1 MDQKTIGRCLREMR
15 KQRKLTQADMAKR
28 LGLSQGRISQIE
40 NEGPAQTQTMI
51 DWATACGT
59 TLRLTWKQRGRQG
72 EKVDSRVRGLL
83 YR

>member
-1 MDQKTIGRCLREMR
+1 MDQKTIGRSLRSMR
-15 KQRKLTQADMAKR
+15 REQKLTQSDMAGR

-51 DWATACGT
+51 DWANAAGIS
-59 TLRLTWKQRGRQG
+59 LRLTWKRRGKRGQ
-72 EKVDSRVRGLL
+72 KLDPRVLKLL